1 MNWLISGGRVLD
13 PASGRDEVADLL
25 LEDGLIKKTG
35 QGLQA
40 GRGVK
45 EMDAS
50 GMLVI
55 PGLIDMHCHLREPGF
70 EYKET
75 VASGCAAAVKGGIT
89 SVMCMANT
97 DPVNDCASV
106 TAHILG
112 KASQAGLAR
121 VYPIGA
127 ITKGMEGESLTEMGE
142 LAQSG
147 CVAVS
152 DDGLPVRSG
161 EIMRRAIE
169 YSAGFGLLVID
180 HAEDLSISGE
190 GVMHEGFV
198 STMLGLEGIPT
209 ASAVSQIA
217 RNISLIREFGG
228 RIHIA
233 HVSTRSGADL
243 IRQAKAEGLAV
254 TAETCPHFFTLDHE
268 AVRGF
273 DTNAKVNPPLG
284 TADDVEGIIENL
296 VNGTIDVIATDH
308 APHHRDEKDREFDL
322 AAFGISGF
330 ETALAL
336 TLSLVQKGS
345 LSLMEAIAKWTVN
358 PARVAGLPGGSL
370 ADGAP
375 ADVTLVDTEAQW
387 TVDPARFL
395 SKGKNTPFA
404 GMKLKGE
411 VVNTFVGGRMV
422 YDRNRGIINRNDE
435 G

>member
-1 MNWLISGGRVLD
+1 MKWFISGGRIVD
-13 PASGRDEVADLL
+13 PGSGRDEVADLL
-25 LEDGLIKKTG
+25 LEDGLIKNTG
-35 QGLQA
+35 QNLKT

-45 EMDAS
+45 NVDAS
-50 GMLVI
+50 GLLVI

-106 TAHILG
+106 TAHILD
-112 KASQAGLAR
+112 KASRAGLAR

-127 ITKGMEGESLTEMGE
+127 ITKGMEGESLAEMGE

-152 DDGLPVRSG
+152 DDGRPVHSG
-161 EIMRRAIE
+161 GIMRRAIE
-169 YSAGFGLLVID
+169 YSAAFGLLVID
-180 HAEDLSISGE
+180 HAEDLSIAGE

-209 ASAVSQIA
+209 AAAVSEIA
-217 RNISLIREFGG
+217 RNIALIREFGG

-243 IRQAKAEGLAV
+243 IRHAKAEGLAV
-254 TAETCPHFFTLDHE
+254 TAETCPHFFTLNHE
-268 AVRGF
+268 AVKGF
-273 DTNAKVNPPLG
+273 DTNAKVNPPLR
-284 TADDVEGIIENL
+284 TADDVEGIIESL
-296 VNGTIDVIATDH
+296 ADGTMDVIATDH
-308 APHHRDEKDREFDL
+308 APHHRDEKEREFDL

-336 TLSLVQKGS
+336 TLGLVQKNR
-345 LSLMEAIAKWTVN
+345 LSLLEGLAKWTVN
-358 PARVAGLPGGSL
+358 PARIAGLPGGSL
-370 ADGAP
+370 ADGSP
-375 ADVTLVDTEAQW
+375 ADVTLIDMDAEW

-422 YDRNRGIINRNDE
+422 YDREKGIIK
-435 G
+435 

>member
-1 MNWLISGGRVLD
+1 MKWFISGGRIVD
-13 PASGRDEVADLL
+13 PGSGRDEVADLL

-35 QGLQA
+35 QSLKT

-45 EMDAS
+45 NVDAS
-50 GMLVI
+50 GLLVI

-106 TAHILG
+106 TAHILD
-112 KASQAGLAR
+112 KASRAGLAR

-127 ITKGMEGESLTEMGE
+127 ITKGMEGESLAEMGE

-152 DDGLPVRSG
+152 DDGRPVHSG
-161 EIMRRAIE
+161 GLMRRAIE
-169 YSAGFGLLVID
+169 YSAAFGLLVID
-180 HAEDLSISGE
+180 HAEDLSIAGE

-209 ASAVSQIA
+209 AAAVSEIA
-217 RNISLIREFGG
+217 RNIALIREFGG

-243 IRQAKAEGLAV
+243 IRHAKAEGLAV
-254 TAETCPHFFTLDHE
+254 TAETCPHFFTLNHE
-268 AVRGF
+268 AVKGF
-273 DTNAKVNPPLG
+273 DTNAKVNPPLR
-284 TADDVEGIIENL
+284 TADDVEGIIESL
-296 VNGTIDVIATDH
+296 ADGTMDVIATDH
-308 APHHRDEKDREFDL
+308 APHHRDEKEREFDL

-336 TLSLVQKGS
+336 TLGLVQKNR
-345 LSLMEAIAKWTVN
+345 LSLLEGLAKWTVN
-358 PARVAGLPGGSL
+358 PARIAGLPGGSL
-370 ADGAP
+370 ADGSP
-375 ADVTLVDTEAQW
+375 ADVTLIDMEAEW

-422 YDRNRGIINRNDE
+422 YDREKGIIN
-435 G
+435 

>member
-1 MNWLISGGRVLD
+1 MKWLISGGRIMD

-35 QGLQA
+35 QGAQT

-45 EMDAS
+45 KVDAS
-50 GMLVI
+50 GLLVV

-106 TAHILG
+106 TAHILD

-127 ITKGMEGESLTEMGE
+127 ITKGMQGESLTEMGE

-152 DDGLPVRSG
+152 DDGLPVLSG
-161 EIMRRAIE
+161 GIMRRAVE
-169 YSAGFGLLVID
+169 YAAAFGLLVID
-180 HAEDLSISGE
+180 HAEDLSIAGE

-209 ASAVSQIA
+209 AAALSEIA
-217 RNISLIREFGG
+217 RNIALIREFGG

-243 IRQAKAEGLAV
+243 IRNAKAEGLAI

-273 DTNAKVNPPLG
+273 DTNAKVNPPLR
-284 TADDVEGIIENL
+284 TADDVEGIIESL
-296 VNGTIDVIATDH
+296 ADGTMDVIATDH

-336 TLSLVQKGS
+336 TLGLVQKDR
-345 LSLMEAIAKWTVN
+345 LSLLEAIAKWTVN

-375 ADVTLVDTEAQW
+375 ADVTLLDLEAQW
-387 TVDPARFL
+387 TVDPALFL
-395 SKGKNTPFA
+395 SKGKNTPFT

-411 VVNTFVGGRMV
+411 VANTFVGGKMV
-422 YDRNRGIINRNDE
+422 YDREKGIIN
-435 G
+435 

>member
-1 MNWLISGGRVLD
+1 MKWLISGGRIVD
-13 PASGRDEVADLL
+13 PASGRDEAADLL
-25 LEDGLIKKTG
+25 LEDGSIKKTG
-35 QGLQA
+35 QGLTA

-45 EMDAS
+45 KVDAS
-50 GMLVI
+50 GLLVV

-106 TAHILG
+106 TAHILD

-127 ITKGMEGESLTEMGE
+127 ITKGMQGESLAEMGE

-152 DDGLPVRSG
+152 DDGRPVPSG
-161 EIMRRAIE
+161 DIMRRAIE
-169 YSAGFGLLVID
+169 YAAAFGLLVID
-180 HAEDLSISGE
+180 HAEDLSIAGE

-209 ASAVSQIA
+209 AAALSEIA
-217 RNISLIREFGG
+217 RNIALVREFGR

-233 HVSTRSGADL
+233 HVSTRSEADQ
-243 IRQAKAEGLAV
+243 IRNAKAEGLAI

-273 DTNAKVNPPLG
+273 DTNAKVNPPLR
-284 TADDVEGIIENL
+284 TADDVEGIIEGL
-296 VNGTIDVIATDH
+296 ADGTIDAIATDH

-322 AAFGISGF
+322 ALFGISGF

-336 TLSLVQKGS
+336 TLGLVQKGR
-345 LSLMEAIAKWTVN
+345 LSLMDAIAKWTVN

-370 ADGAP
+370 ADGAL
-375 ADVTLVDTEAQW
+375 ADVTLVDMDAQW

-411 VVNTFVGGRMV
+411 VVSTFVGGKMV
-422 YDRNRGIINRNDE
+422 YDRERGIVV
-435 G
+435 

>member
-1 MNWLISGGRVLD
+1 MKWLISGGRIVD

-25 LEDGLIKKTG
+25 LEDGLIKRTG
-35 QGLQA
+35 QGVKA
-40 GRGVK
+40 ARGVK
-45 EMDAS
+45 TVDAS
-50 GMLVI
+50 GLLVV

-106 TAHILG
+106 TAHILAQ
-112 KASQAGLAR
+112 ASQAGLAR

-127 ITKGMEGESLTEMGE
+127 ITKGMQGESLAEMGE
-142 LAQSG
+142 LAHSG

-152 DDGLPVRSG
+152 DDGRPVRSG
-161 EIMRRAIE
+161 GIMRRAIE
-169 YSAGFGLLVID
+169 YSAAFGLLVID
-180 HAEDLSISGE
+180 HAEDLSIAGE

-209 ASAVSQIA
+209 AAALSQIA
-217 RNISLIREFGG
+217 RNIALVREFGG

-233 HVSTRSGADL
+233 HVSSRSGADL
-243 IRQAKAEGLAV
+243 IRNAKAEGLSV

-284 TADDVEGIIENL
+284 TADDVEGIIESL
-296 VNGTIDVIATDH
+296 ADGTMDVIATDH

-336 TLSLVQKGS
+336 TLGLVHKGR
-345 LSLMEAIAKWTVN
+345 LPLMEAIAKWTVN
-358 PARVAGLPGGSL
+358 PAKIVGLPGGTL
-370 ADGAP
+370 AEGAH
-375 ADVTLVDTEAQW
+375 ADVTLLDTEAQW
-387 TVDPARFL
+387 TVDPTLFL

-411 VVNTFVGGRMV
+411 VANTFVGGRMV
-422 YDRNRGIINRNDE
+422 YDRNEGIIVKQE
-435 G
+435 

>member
-1 MNWLISGGRVLD
+1 MKWLIIGGRILD

-25 LEDGLIKKTG
+25 LEGGSIRKTG
-35 QGLQA
+35 QGLTA
-40 GRGVK
+40 GRGFHTV
-45 EMDAS
+45 DAS
-50 GMLVI
+50 GLLVI

-106 TAHILG
+106 TAHILD
-112 KASQAGLAR
+112 KAQQAGLAK

-127 ITKGMEGESLTEMGE
+127 ITKGLKGESLAEMAE
-142 LAQSG
+142 LAESG

-152 DDGLPVRSG
+152 DDGRPVHSG
-161 EIMRRAIE
+161 GVMRRAIE
-169 YSAGFGLLVID
+169 YASVFGLLVID
-180 HAEDLSISGE
+180 HAEDLSIAGE

-198 STMLGLEGIPT
+198 STKLGLEGIP
-209 ASAVSQIA
+209 SAAALSEIA
-217 RNISLIREFGG
+217 RNIALVREFGG

-233 HVSTRSGADL
+233 HVSTRSGANL
-243 IRQAKAEGLAV
+243 IHHAKAEGLSI

-268 AVRGF
+268 AVMGF
-273 DTNAKVNPPLG
+273 DTDAKVNPPLR
-284 TADDVEGIIENL
+284 TADDVEGIIERL
-296 VNGTIDVIATDH
+296 ADGTIDAIATDH

-322 AAFGISGF
+322 APFGISGF

-336 TLSLVQKGS
+336 TLGLVGKGR
-345 LSLMEAIAKWTVN
+345 LGLMDAIAKWTVN
-358 PARVAGLPGGSL
+358 PARIVGLPGGSL
-370 ADGAP
+370 AEGEP
-375 ADVTLVDTEAQW
+375 ADVTLVDMEAEW
-387 TVDPARFL
+387 IVDPDRFL
-395 SKGKNTPFA
+395 SKGRNTPFK

-422 YDRNRGIINRNDE
+422 YDREKGIIN
-435 G
+435 

>member
-1 MNWLISGGRVLD
+1 MKWLIRGGRILD

-25 LEDGLIKKTG
+25 LEGGSIKKTG
-35 QGLQA
+35 QALTAAKGFQT
-40 GRGVK
+40 V
-45 EMDAS
+45 DAS
-50 GMLVI
+50 GLLVV

-97 DPVNDCASV
+97 NPVNDCASV
-106 TAHILG
+106 TAHILD
-112 KASQAGLAR
+112 KAAQAGLAR

-127 ITKGMEGESLTEMGE
+127 ITKGLKGESLAEMAE
-142 LAQSG
+142 LAESG

-152 DDGLPVRSG
+152 DDGRPVHSG
-161 EIMRRAIE
+161 GIMRRAIE
-169 YSAGFGLLVID
+169 YSSVFGLLVID
-180 HAEDLSISGE
+180 HAEDLSIAGE

-198 STMLGLEGIPT
+198 STMLGLEGIP
-209 ASAVSQIA
+209 SAAALSEIA
-217 RNISLIREFGG
+217 RNIALVREFGG

-243 IRQAKAEGLAV
+243 IYHAKAEGLAI

-268 AVRGF
+268 AVFGF
-273 DTNAKVNPPLG
+273 DTNAKVNPPLR
-284 TADDVEGIIENL
+284 TADDVEGIIERL
-296 VNGTIDVIATDH
+296 ADGTIDAIATDH
-308 APHHRDEKDREFDL
+308 APHHKDEKDREFDL
-322 AAFGISGF
+322 APFGISGF

-336 TLSLVQKGS
+336 TLGLVRKGR

-358 PARVAGLPGGSL
+358 PARIARLAGGSL
-370 ADGAP
+370 AEGSP
-375 ADVTLVDTEAQW
+375 ADVTLVDMETEW
-387 TVDPARFL
+387 TVDPDRFL
-395 SKGKNTPFA
+395 SKGKNTPFT

-422 YDRNRGIINRNDE
+422 FDREKGIIN
-435 G
+435 

>member
-1 MNWLISGGRVLD
+1 MKWLISGGRIVD

-25 LEDGLIKKTG
+25 LEDGVIIKTG

-45 EMDAS
+45 KVEAA
-50 GMLVI
+50 GFHVI
-55 PGLIDMHCHLREPGF
+55 PGLVDMHCHLREPGF

-106 TAHILG
+106 TAHILD

-127 ITKGMEGESLTEMGE
+127 ITKGMLGESLAEMGE
-142 LAQSG
+142 LAHSG

-152 DDGLPVRSG
+152 DDGRPVHSG
-161 EIMRRAIE
+161 GIMRRAIE
-169 YSAGFGLLVID
+169 YAAAFDLLVID
-180 HAEDLSISGE
+180 HAEDLSIAGE
-190 GVMHEGFV
+190 GVMHEGYV

-209 ASAVSQIA
+209 AAALSEIA
-217 RNISLIREFGG
+217 RNIALVREFGG

-243 IRQAKAEGLAV
+243 IRNAKAEGLAV

-273 DTNAKVNPPLG
+273 DTNAKVNPPLR
-284 TADDVEGIIENL
+284 TADDVEGIIESL
-296 VNGTIDVIATDH
+296 VDGTLDAIATDH
-308 APHHRDEKDREFDL
+308 APHHRDEKEREFDL

-336 TLSLVQKGS
+336 TLDLVQKDR
-345 LSLMEAIAKWTVN
+345 LSLMDAIAKWTVN
-358 PARVAGLPGGSL
+358 PAKITGLPGGTL
-370 ADGAP
+370 AEGAP
-375 ADVTLVDTEAQW
+375 ADVTVLDTEAQW
-387 TVDPARFL
+387 TVDPTRFL

-422 YDRNRGIINRNDE
+422 YERNEGIIKQE

>member
-1 MNWLISGGRVLD
+1 MKWLISGGRIVD

-25 LEDGLIKKTG
+25 LEDGLIKTIG
-35 QGLQA
+35 QKLRG
-40 GRGVK
+40 GRGIK
-45 EMDAS
+45 EVDAS
-50 GMLVI
+50 GKLVI

-106 TAHILG
+106 TSYILE
-112 KASQAGLAR
+112 KATQAGLAR
-121 VYPIGA
+121 VYPIGS
-127 ITKGMEGESLTEMGE
+127 ITRGMQGESLSEMAE

-152 DDGLPVRSG
+152 DDGKPVDSS
-161 EIMRRAIE
+161 ETMRRALE
-169 YSAGFGLLVID
+169 YAGHFGLLVID
-180 HAEDLSISGE
+180 HAEDRTISGE

-198 STMLGLEGIPT
+198 STMLGLQGIPAT
-209 ASAVSQIA
+209 ASLTEIGRDIA
-217 RNISLIREFGG
+217 LVREFDS

-233 HVSTRSGADL
+233 HVTTRSEVNL
-243 IRQAKAEGLAV
+243 IRYAKAEGLAV

-268 AVRGF
+268 AVIGF
-273 DTNAKVNPPLG
+273 DTDAKVNPPLR
-284 TADDVEGIIENL
+284 TADDLEGIIEGL
-296 VNGTIDVIATDH
+296 KDGTIDVIATDH

-336 TLSLVQKGS
+336 TLGLVHKGR
-345 LSLMEAIAKWTVN
+345 LPLMEAIAKWTVN
-358 PARVAGLPGGSL
+358 PARIVGLPGGTL
-370 ADGAP
+370 AEGAH
-375 ADVTLVDTEAQW
+375 ADVTLLDTEAQW
-387 TVDPARFL
+387 TVDPTLFL

-411 VVNTFVGGRMV
+411 VANTFVGGRMV
-422 YDRNRGIINRNDE
+422 YDRDKGIIV
-435 G
+435 

>member
-1 MNWLISGGRVLD
+1 MKWFISGGRIVD
-13 PASGRDEVADLL
+13 PGSGRDEVADLL

-35 QGLQA
+35 QSLKT

-45 EMDAS
+45 NVDAS
-50 GMLVI
+50 GLLVI

-106 TAHILG
+106 TAHILD
-112 KASQAGLAR
+112 KASRAGLAR

-127 ITKGMEGESLTEMGE
+127 ITKGMEGESLAEMGE

-152 DDGLPVRSG
+152 DDGRPVHSG
-161 EIMRRAIE
+161 GLMRRAIE
-169 YSAGFGLLVID
+169 YSAAFGLLVID
-180 HAEDLSISGE
+180 HAEDLSIAGE

-209 ASAVSQIA
+209 AAAVSEIA
-217 RNISLIREFGG
+217 RNIALIREFGG

-243 IRQAKAEGLAV
+243 IRHAKAEGLAV
-254 TAETCPHFFTLDHE
+254 TAETCPHFFTLNHE
-268 AVRGF
+268 AVKGF
-273 DTNAKVNPPLG
+273 DTNAKVNPPLR
-284 TADDVEGIIENL
+284 TADDVEGIIESL
-296 VNGTIDVIATDH
+296 ADGTMDVIATDH
-308 APHHRDEKDREFDL
+308 APHHRDEKEREFDL

-336 TLSLVQKGS
+336 TLGLVQKNR
-345 LSLMEAIAKWTVN
+345 LSLLEGLAKWTVN
-358 PARVAGLPGGSL
+358 PARIAGLPGGSL
-370 ADGAP
+370 ADGSP
-375 ADVTLVDTEAQW
+375 ADVTLIDMDAEW
-387 TVDPARFL
+387 TVDPDRFL

-422 YDRNRGIINRNDE
+422 YDREKGIIK
-435 G
+435 

>member
-1 MNWLISGGRVLD
+1 MKWLISGGRIMD

-35 QGLQA
+35 QGAQA

-45 EMDAS
+45 KVDAS
-50 GMLVI
+50 GLVVV
-55 PGLIDMHCHLREPGF
+55 PGLIDMHCHLREPGL

-106 TAHILG
+106 TAHILD

-121 VYPIGA
+121 VYPVGA
-127 ITKGMEGESLTEMGE
+127 ITKGMQGESLAEIGE

-152 DDGLPVRSG
+152 DDGRPVYSG
-161 EIMRRAIE
+161 GIMRRAIE
-169 YSAGFGLLVID
+169 YSAAFGLLVID
-180 HAEDLSISGE
+180 HAEDLSITGE

-209 ASAVSQIA
+209 AAALSAIA
-217 RNISLIREFGG
+217 RNIALIREFGG

-243 IRQAKAEGLAV
+243 IRHAKAEGLAI

-273 DTNAKVNPPLG
+273 DTNAKVNPPLR
-284 TADDVEGIIENL
+284 TADDVEGIIESL
-296 VNGTIDVIATDH
+296 ADGTMDVIATDH
-308 APHHRDEKDREFDL
+308 APHHRDEKDLEFDL

-330 ETALAL
+330 ETAMAL
-336 TLSLVQKGS
+336 TLGLVQKDR

-358 PARVAGLPGGSL
+358 PARIAGLPGGSL
-370 ADGAP
+370 AEGAL
-375 ADVTLVDTEAQW
+375 ADVTLLDMEAQW
-387 TVDPARFL
+387 TVDPTLFL
-395 SKGKNTPFA
+395 SKGKNTPFT
-404 GMKLKGE
+404 GMKVKGE
-411 VVNTFVGGRMV
+411 VANTFVGGRMV
-422 YDRNRGIINRNDE
+422 YDRNRGIIN
-435 G
+435 

>member
-1 MNWLISGGRVLD
+1 MKWLVSGGRILD
-13 PASGRDEVADLL
+13 PASGRDEVADIL
-25 LEDGLIKKTG
+25 LEGGSIKMTG
-35 QGLQA
+35 REIKA
-40 GRGVK
+40 GREFRKV
-45 EMDAS
+45 DAS
-50 GMLVI
+50 GLLVV

-106 TAHILG
+106 TAHILE
-112 KASQAGLAR
+112 KASQAALAR

-127 ITKGMEGESLTEMGE
+127 ITKGMLGESLAEMGE
-142 LAQSG
+142 LAHSG

-152 DDGLPVRSG
+152 DDGRPVHSG
-161 EIMRRAIE
+161 GIMRRAIE
-169 YSAGFGLLVID
+169 YSAAFGLLVID
-180 HAEDLSISGE
+180 HAEDLSIAGE

-209 ASAVSQIA
+209 AASLSEIA
-217 RNISLIREFGG
+217 RNIALVREFGG

-233 HVSTRSGADL
+233 HISTHSGAEL
-243 IRQAKAEGLAV
+243 IRHAKAEGLAI

-273 DTNAKVNPPLG
+273 DTNAKVNPPLR
-284 TADDVEGIIENL
+284 TAEDVEGIIESL
-296 VNGTIDVIATDH
+296 ANGTIDVIATDH
-308 APHHRDEKDREFDL
+308 APHHSDEKEREFDL
-322 AAFGISGF
+322 APFGISGF

-336 TLSLVQKGS
+336 TLGLVQKGR
-345 LSLMEAIAKWTVN
+345 LTLMEAIAKWTVN
-358 PARVAGLPGGSL
+358 PARIAGLPGGSL
-370 ADGAP
+370 ADGAA
-375 ADVTLVDTEAQW
+375 ADVTLVDLDAEW

-395 SKGKNTPFA
+395 SKGKNTPFT

-411 VVNTFVGGRMV
+411 VVSTFVGGRMV
-422 YDRNRGIINRNDE
+422 YDREKGIIH
-435 G
+435 

>member
-1 MNWLISGGRVLD
+1 MKWLISGGRILD

-35 QGLQA
+35 QGLEG
-40 GRGVK
+40 GRGIQK
-45 EMDAS
+45 IDAA
-50 GMLVI
+50 GLIVV

-106 TAHILG
+106 TAHILD
-112 KASQAGLAR
+112 KAAQAGLAR

-127 ITKGMEGESLTEMGE
+127 ITKGMQGESLAEMGE

-152 DDGLPVRSG
+152 DDGRPVHSG
-161 EIMRRAIE
+161 GIMRRAIE
-169 YSAGFGLLVID
+169 YAAVFGLLVID
-180 HAEDLSISGE
+180 HAEDLSIAGE

-209 ASAVSQIA
+209 AAALSEIA
-217 RNISLIREFGG
+217 RNIALVREFGG

-233 HVSTRSGADL
+233 HVSSRSGADL
-243 IRQAKAEGLAV
+243 IRNAKAEGLAV

-273 DTNAKVNPPLG
+273 DTNAKVNPPLR
-284 TADDVEGIIENL
+284 TADDVEGIIESL
-296 VNGTIDVIATDH
+296 ADGTMDVIATDH

-336 TLSLVQKGS
+336 TLDLVQKGRI
-345 LSLMEAIAKWTVN
+345 SLMEALAKWTVN
-358 PARVAGLPGGSL
+358 PARIAGLPGGNL
-370 ADGAP
+370 DTGAP

-387 TVDPARFL
+387 AVDPAQFL

-404 GMKLKGE
+404 GRKLKGE
-411 VVNTFVGGRMV
+411 VANTFVGGRMV
-422 YDRNRGIINRNDE
+422 YDRNQGIIK
-435 G
+435 

>member
-1 MNWLISGGRVLD
+1 MNWLIRGGRIMD

-25 LEDGLIKKTG
+25 LEDGSIKKTG

-40 GRGVK
+40 VRGVK
-45 EMDAS
+45 KIDAS
-50 GMLVI
+50 GLLVV

-106 TAHILG
+106 TAHILD
-112 KASQAGLAR
+112 KASQADLAR

-127 ITKGMEGESLTEMGE
+127 ITKGMQGESLAEMGE
-142 LAQSG
+142 LADNG

-152 DDGLPVRSG
+152 DDGRPVHSG
-161 EIMRRAIE
+161 GIMRRAIE
-169 YSAGFGLLVID
+169 YAAVFDLLVID
-180 HAEDLSISGE
+180 HAEDLSIAGE

-209 ASAVSQIA
+209 AAALSEIA
-217 RNISLIREFGG
+217 RNIALVREFGG

-243 IRQAKAEGLAV
+243 IRNAKAEGLAV

-273 DTNAKVNPPLG
+273 DTNAKVNPPLR
-284 TADDVEGIIENL
+284 TADDVEGIIESL
-296 VNGTIDVIATDH
+296 ADGTLDVIATDH

-322 AAFGISGF
+322 APFGISGF

-336 TLSLVQKGS
+336 TLGLVQKGR
-345 LSLMEAIAKWTVN
+345 LSLMEAIAKWTVS
-358 PARVAGLPGGSL
+358 PARIAGLPGGSL
-370 ADGAP
+370 ADGVP
-375 ADVTLVDTEAQW
+375 ADVTLLDLDAPW
-387 TVDPARFL
+387 TVDPAKFL
-395 SKGKNTPFA
+395 SKGKNTPFT

-411 VVNTFVGGRMV
+411 VVSTFVGGRMV
-422 YDRNRGIINRNDE
+422 YDREKGIIS
-435 G
+435 